1 MNNTEF
7 FELRAILERIE
18 DSLSNKNTEKYL
30 TIKDVADFC
39 SLSISS
45 IRRYAQKGELKCS
58 RKSGKLL
65 FKVVWVESLLNL
77 PIFIHSLE
85 ILISLYVLNKFLLN

>member
-58 RKSGKLL
+58 KKSGKLL
-65 FKVVWVESLLNL
+65 FKVKWVDRWLNG
-77 PIFIHSLE
+77 
-85 ILISLYVLNKFLLN
+85 

>member
-1 MNNTEF
+1 MEVLMNNTEF

-30 TIKDVADFC
+30 TINNVADFC

-45 IRRYAQKGELKCS
+45 IRRYVQKGELKCS

-65 FKVVWVESLLNL
+65 FKVEWVDNW
-77 PIFIHSLE
+77 LE
-85 ILISLYVLNKFLLN
+85 DK

>member
-1 MNNTEF
+1 MQIPMRMEGLMNNTEF

-30 TIKDVADFC
+30 TIKNVADFC

-45 IRRYAQKGELKCS
+45 IRRYVQKGELKCS

-65 FKVVWVESLLNL
+65 FKVEWVDNWLGD
-77 PIFIHSLE
+77 
-85 ILISLYVLNKFLLN
+85 K

>member
-7 FELRAILERIE
+7 FELRAILVRIE

-30 TIKDVADFC
+30 TIKNVADFC

-45 IRRYAQKGELKCS
+45 IRRYVQKGELKCS

-65 FKVVWVESLLNL
+65 FKVEWVDNW
-77 PIFIHSLE
+77 LE
-85 ILISLYVLNKFLLN
+85 DK

>member
-30 TIKDVADFC
+30 TIKNVADFC

-45 IRRYAQKGELKCS
+45 IRRYVQKGELKCS
-58 RKSGKLL
+58 RKSGELL
-65 FKVVWVESLLNL
+65 FKVEWVDNW
-77 PIFIHSLE
+77 LE
-85 ILISLYVLNKFLLN
+85 DK

>member
-1 MNNTEF
+1 MQIPMRMEVLMNNTEF

-30 TIKDVADFC
+30 TINNVADFC

-45 IRRYAQKGELKCS
+45 IRRYVQKGELKCS

-65 FKVVWVESLLNL
+65 FKVEWVDNW
-77 PIFIHSLE
+77 LE
-85 ILISLYVLNKFLLN
+85 DK

>member
-1 MNNTEF
+1 MSNTEL
-7 FELRAILERIE
+7 FEINAKLERIE
-18 DSLSNKNTEKYL
+18 DSLRYKETEKYL

-45 IRRYAQKGELKCS
+45 IRRYVQKGELNCS

-65 FKVVWVESLLNL
+65 FWIKDVKRWLDG
-77 PIFIHSLE
+77 
-85 ILISLYVLNKFLLN
+85 

>member
-30 TIKDVADFC
+30 SIKNVADFC

-45 IRRYAQKGELKCS
+45 IRRYVQKGELKCS

-65 FKVVWVESLLNL
+65 FKVEWVDNW
-77 PIFIHSLE
+77 LE
-85 ILISLYVLNKFLLN
+85 DK

>member
-30 TIKDVADFC
+30 TIKNVADFC

-45 IRRYAQKGELKCS
+45 IRRYVQKGELKCS

-65 FKVVWVESLLNL
+65 FKVEWVDNW
-77 PIFIHSLE
+77 LE
-85 ILISLYVLNKFLLN
+85 DK

>member
-30 TIKDVADFC
+30 TIKNVADYC

-45 IRRYAQKGELKCS
+45 IRRYVQKGELKCS
-58 RKSGKLL
+58 RKSGELL
-65 FKVVWVESLLNL
+65 FKVEWVDNW
-77 PIFIHSLE
+77 LE
-85 ILISLYVLNKFLLN
+85 DK

>member
-18 DSLSNKNTEKYL
+18 GSLGNKETEKYL
-30 TIKDVADFC
+30 TIQDVADFC
-39 SLSISS
+39 SLSPIT
-45 IRRYAQKGELKCS
+45 IRRYVQKGELKCS

-65 FKVVWVESLLNL
+65 FKVEWVDNW
-77 PIFIHSLE
+77 LE
-85 ILISLYVLNKFLLN
+85 DK

>member
-30 TIKDVADFC
+30 TIKNVADF
-39 SLSISS
+39 
-45 IRRYAQKGELKCS
+45 
-58 RKSGKLL
+58 
-65 FKVVWVESLLNL
+65 
-77 PIFIHSLE
+77 
-85 ILISLYVLNKFLLN
+85 

>member
-45 IRRYAQKGELKCS
+45 IRRYVQKGELKCS

-65 FKVVWVESLLNL
+65 FWIKDVKRWLDGA
-77 PIFIHSLE
+77 
-85 ILISLYVLNKFLLN
+85 

>member
-1 MNNTEF
+1 MNKTEF

-30 TIKDVADFC
+30 TIKNVADFC

-45 IRRYAQKGELKCS
+45 IRRYVQKGELKCS

-65 FKVVWVESLLNL
+65 FKVEWVDNW
-77 PIFIHSLE
+77 LE
-85 ILISLYVLNKFLLN
+85 DK

>member
-1 MNNTEF
+1 MINTYIT
-7 FELRAILERIE
+7 RILEQLDSIE
-18 DSLSNKNTEKYL
+18 KKIDGKYSRKFL
-30 TIKDVADFC
+30 DINQVADFC

-65 FKVVWVESLLNL
+65 FKVEWIDNWLGE
-77 PIFIHSLE
+77 
-85 ILISLYVLNKFLLN
+85 K

>member
-30 TIKDVADFC
+30 TIKNVADFC

-45 IRRYAQKGELKCS
+45 IRRYVQKGELKCS
-58 RKSGKLL
+58 GKSGKLL
-65 FKVVWVESLLNL
+65 FKVEWVDNW
-77 PIFIHSLE
+77 LE
-85 ILISLYVLNKFLLN
+85 DK